1 MLKKFKAFLNKENFD
16 SSNGFVDPYKYH
28 FTCYYILKYFQVV
41 DNEPIPK
48 WTYFFLTFMAI
59 CVIIALGLLSLTVYH
74 GIDTNDLQII
84 TEGGCYFIVIFY
96 EMLMLLCTIINLQ
109 QYHVLLRTLRADF
122 KYVCSEGVKYRDRFF
137 ENQLNTWKFSIFS
150 VIFTSSIGGGVA
162 LFTSLCLLWH
172 VATHEP
178 GDGSKR
184 PLFFPF
190 WYFETDFSASP
201 LYEIS
206 FIYSNFCALAYAYSY
221 IFMLQTQVLWIGE
234 IMAKAD
240 LIIWYIQ
247 DLMEGLD
254 LPKSQQEA
262 DRLISVIKSR
272 MREIVREHHSM
283 YKLLQSYTT
292 VYKKLLMF
300 EQKLS
305 GPVICLTAYCTAEQ
319 LKVGEVNGILMLL
332 CGGAIIQVFIPTYL
346 CTILGIKV
354 RSIGDACLD
363 IPFWNIGRVIRPYMV
378 LIMQKSLRP
387 LQLSAPGFEEVSVQ
401 TFSKTMAS
409 AYSFF
414 NMLRQTDL

>member
-28 FTCYYILKYFQVV
+28 FTSYYILKYFQVL

-59 CVIIALGLLSLTVYH
+59 CAIIALGLMSLAVYH

-84 TEGGCYFIVIFY
+84 TEGGCYFIIQFY
-96 EMLMLLCTIINLQ
+96 EMLMLLCTIINLP
-109 QYHVLLRTLRADF
+109 QYHDFLRTLRDDF
-122 KYVCSEGVKYRDRFF
+122 KYVCSEGAKYRDRFF

-150 VIFTSSIGGGVA
+150 VIFTSFIGGGVA
-162 LFTSLCLLWH
+162 LFTSLCL
-172 VATHEP
+172 
-178 GDGSKR
+178 
-184 PLFFPF
+184 F
-190 WYFETDFSASP
+190 ASP

-254 LPKSQQEA
+254 LPNNQEEA
-262 DRLISVIKSR
+262 DRFISVIKSR

-283 YKLLQSYTT
+283 YKLLKNYTT

-300 EQKLS
+300 EQKAS
-305 GPVICLTAYCTAEQ
+305 GPVVCFTAYCAAEQ

-332 CGGAIIQVFIPTYL
+332 CGGTIIEVFIPSYL
-346 CTILGIKV
+346 CTILSIKV

-363 IPFWNIGRVIRPYMV
+363 IPFWNIGLVIRPYMV

-387 LQLSAPGFEEVSVQ
+387 LQLSAPGFQEVSVQ
-401 TFSKTMAS
+401 TFSNTMAS